1 MEWIFL
7 PYKRYADFSGR
18 SQRKEY
24 WLFQLLLVM
33 VIVVAVL
40 PFFATSAAFE
50 SNAGAEPE
58 LSGFAIA
65 GAVLLGIFVLGSI
78 IPSIAV
84 TVRRFHDQDK
94 SGWFYLLSFIPY
106 VGGWIVFVFMCLD
119 GTHGENKY
127 GPDPKGTGI
136 DTHVF
141 D

>member
-1 MEWIFL
+1 MDWMIL

-24 WLFQLLLVM
+24 WMFQLLIVSAVLVG
-33 VIVVAVL
+33 VIIFIGLGASVEAAGGKLGLDAVGIIAAVVA
-40 PFFATSAAFE
+40 
-50 SNAGAEPE
+50 
-58 LSGFAIA
+58 AIA
-65 GAVLLGIFVLGSI
+65 VLGSI

-84 TVRRFHDQDK
+84 TVRRFHDQDR
-94 SGWFYLLSFIPY
+94 SGWFYLISFIPY
-106 VGGWIVFVFMCLD
+106 IGRWIVFVFMCLD
-119 GTHGENKY
+119 GTHGENQY

>member
-1 MEWIFL
+1 MEWMIL

-24 WLFQLLLVM
+24 WMFQLLIVLSVLVGGL
-33 VIVVAVL
+33 IFFGLFASAEAAGGDTGLSVVGIIAAVVM
-40 PFFATSAAFE
+40 
-50 SNAGAEPE
+50 G
-58 LSGFAIA
+58 IA
-65 GAVLLGIFVLGSI
+65 VLGSI

-94 SGWFYLLSFIPY
+94 SGWFYLMSFIPY
-106 VGGWIVFVFMCLD
+106 VGGWIVFVFMCID
-119 GTHGENKY
+119 GTHGENQY

>member
-1 MEWIFL
+1 MDWMIL

-24 WLFQLLLVM
+24 WMFQLLIVSAVLVG
-33 VIVVAVL
+33 VIIFIGLGASVEAAGGKLGLDAVGIIAAVVA
-40 PFFATSAAFE
+40 
-50 SNAGAEPE
+50 
-58 LSGFAIA
+58 AIA
-65 GAVLLGIFVLGSI
+65 VLGSI

-84 TVRRFHDQDK
+84 TVRRFHDQDR
-94 SGWFYLLSFIPY
+94 SGWFYLISFIPY
-106 VGGWIVFVFMCLD
+106 IGRWIVFVFMCFD
-119 GTHGENKY
+119 GTHGENQY